1 MAGRAVR
8 IGQGWDIHRL
18 VDGRPLR
25 LGGITV
31 PSSRGLLGHS
41 DGDVVLH
48 AVADALLGALAA
60 GDIGQHFPDTD
71 PRYHGIDSAQLLSH
85 VMQLVGRRGYRV
97 GNVDVTILAERP
109 KLAPHMAAIQERLAG
124 LLGVAA
130 DAVGLK
136 AKTME
141 GLGAIGAG
149 EAMAALAVATVEAH
163 GRTTTVRRRGAG
175 RPPVRTTA
183 RSAKPRAAKPRRRG

>member
-1 MAGRAVR
+1 VR

-71 PRYHGIDSAQLLSH
+71 PRYRGIDSAKLLSH
-85 VMQLVGRRGYRV
+85 VVRLVGRRGYQV

-149 EAMAALAVATVEAH
+149 EAMAALAVATVGPR
-163 GRTTTVRRRGAG
+163 GRTTRVRRSGAR
-175 RPPVRTTA
+175 RPPLRTTA
-183 RSAKPRAAKPRRRG
+183 RPAKPRVAKPRRPA